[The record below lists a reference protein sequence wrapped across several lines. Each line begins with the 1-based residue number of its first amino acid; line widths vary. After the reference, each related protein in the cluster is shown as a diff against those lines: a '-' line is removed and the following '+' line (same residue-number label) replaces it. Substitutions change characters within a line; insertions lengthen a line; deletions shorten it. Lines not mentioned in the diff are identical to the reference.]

1 MTLRARLVLALLVM
15 ALVPTGV
22 LSLFALDQLNQAVQR
37 WYRPGV
43 DRALESALETTKT
56 SLTRLEA
63 TALGVAQDWSH
74 RVPADLGDTKQPG
87 SEGRAALGA
96 TLSHTGLDFFQ
107 VYQRGAKGWVLS
119 EQISPPGVIAITRSD
134 LSPELPARLE
144 GPQVL
149 HSMSGVLAA
158 LAPGTNGCIVATG
171 FRLTPDFFEQVDR
184 VTQGA
189 THYRRLGVYVGVQR
203 GATAT
208 LVVIVVLVLVVLA
221 VPFATRL
228 ARQISRPLGQLSA
241 AMERV
246 AGGDL
251 DTRVVPSGAA
261 ELRSLG
267 TSFNTMTG
275 RLATAREAQQ
285 RAEREAA
292 WRDVARKLAHEFK
305 NILTPMKLS
314 LQLLECQIE
323 PIDPGRREPMSQSL
337 EAALREVGS
346 LNRLADQFS
355 QYARLPEPH
364 LEPLDLAEVARAT
377 AALESEAGIR
387 LEADPGVAPVHGDRL
402 LLSRAIHNLLRNA
415 CEAGPGGTVEIR
427 IGGDAGTS
435 WVEVLDRGSGLPPGG
450 PDRLFE
456 PYVSTRKRG
465 SGLGLSLVRDIA
477 LQHGGSI
484 TLENREGGGARARL
498 VIPRAGREVTA

>member
-1 MTLRARLVLALLVM
+1 MTLRARLVFALLLM

-22 LSLFALDQLNQAVQR
+22 LSLFALDQLNQAIQR

-43 DRALESALETTKT
+43 DRALESALETTKI

-74 RVPADLGDTKQPG
+74 RVPQNSRNTPG
-87 SEGRAALGA
+87 RTPDDRAALA
-96 TLSHTGLDFFQ
+96 AALSRAGLDFFQ
-107 VYQRGAKGWVLS
+107 IYTRGARGWVLA
-119 EQISPPGVIAITRSD
+119 EQVTPPGVIVIPRSD
-134 LSPELPARLE
+134 LSPELPDQLE
-144 GPQVL
+144 GPHVL
-149 HSMSGVLAA
+149 HSKTGVLAA
-158 LAPGTNGCIVATG
+158 LAPGASSTLVAAG
-171 FRLTPDFFEQVDR
+171 FQLTPDFFEQVDR

-203 GATAT
+203 GAAAA
-208 LVVIVVLVLVVLA
+208 LVGIVVLALVALA
-221 VPFATRL
+221 VPLATQL
-228 ARQISRPLGQLSA
+228 ARQISRPLGQLSS
-241 AMERV
+241 AMELV

-251 DTRVVPSGAA
+251 EARVEPSGAA

-267 TSFNTMTG
+267 ASFNTMTG
-275 RLATAREAQQ
+275 RLVTARDQQQ

-305 NILTPMKLS
+305 NILTPIKLS

-323 PIDPGRREPMSQSL
+323 PIDPEQRDPMHRSL

-355 QYARLPEPH
+355 QYARLPEPY
-364 LEPLDLAEVARAT
+364 LEPIDLVEVARAAT
-377 AALESEAGIR
+377 ALEPDARIR
-387 LEADPGVAPVHGDRL
+387 LEAEPGGAPVLGDRL
-402 LLSRAIHNLLRNA
+402 LLSRAAHNLLRNA
-415 CEAGPGGTVEIR
+415 READASGAIEIR
-427 IGGDAGTS
+427 IGADATTS
-435 WVEVLDRGSGLPPGG
+435 WVEVLDRGAGLPEGG
-450 PDRLFE
+450 TERLFE
-456 PYVSTRKRG
+456 PYVSTKKRG
-465 SGLGLSLVRDIA
+465 SGLGLSLVHDIA

-498 VIPRAGREVTA
+498 AIPRAHSEITA